1 MKIEKVLTSQ
11 GMAGYYNKDLAAIKA
26 GARPDGFVFRDP
38 PITPG
43 FHAVTQPGE
52 ALSIMLLL
60 SDRQVAFGDC
70 VDVVFTGAAGRDPI
84 FKAAEQERFVRDH
97 IFPLLQGRPLDRFR
111 DLAEM
116 VEEVEISGRPLHS
129 ALRYGISQAVLDAVA
144 KGKHL
149 TITEI
154 IASEYGCVPADR
166 PIPLLACAT
175 NEQRI
180 NIDKM
185 ILKKVP
191 FLPHGSTSHMER
203 DLGLRGEKL
212 LDYARWLKTRIQAI
226 GSPDYRPTIHLDVYG
241 TIGEAFQLSLPR
253 IAEYLGSLEGACA
266 PFPLMIETPIIA
278 ATRQTQVQMYRDLVD
293 VLRRKGLQV
302 RVIADEWC
310 NTLEDIKLFAE
321 ARAGDIVQIKPPDLG
336 GIHNSIQAVLMCR
349 EMKMAA
355 YIGGTVNGTDQSAR
369 ISAQVALAVRAE
381 FLLAKPGQG
390 VDEGLMIEFNEMQRT
405 LTLIRNRFDK

>member
-1 MKIEKVLTSQ
+1 MYIEKVLTAQ
-11 GMAGYYNKDLAAIKA
+11 GIAGYYNKDLAAIKA

-84 FKAAEQERFVRDH
+84 FKASEQERFVIDPVA
-97 IFPLLQGRPLDRFR
+97 PLLQGKPLDRFR
-111 DLAEM
+111 DLSELIDR
-116 VEEVEISGRPLHS
+116 VRISGRPLHT
-129 ALRYGISQAVLDAVA
+129 ALRYGITQAVLDAVA
-144 KGKHL
+144 KAKHL

-175 NEQRI
+175 NEQKI

-191 FLPHGSTSHMER
+191 ILPHGSTSHLER
-203 DLGLRGEKL
+203 DLGLKGEKL
-212 LDYARWLKTRIQAI
+212 LDYARWLKTRIESLR
-226 GSPDYRPTIHLDVYG
+226 SPDYHPTIHLDVYG
-241 TIGEAFQLSLPR
+241 TIGEAFQLHLPR
-253 IAEYLGSLEGACA
+253 MAEYLGRLEEACA
-266 PFPLMIETPIIA
+266 PFSLMIETPIIA
-278 ATRQTQVQMYRDLVD
+278 ETQEKQIQMYRELVD
-293 VLRRKGLQV
+293 LLRRKGL
-302 RVIADEWC
+302 RAKVIADEWC
-310 NTLEDIKLFAE
+310 NTLEDIRLFAE
-321 ARAGDIVQIKPPDLG
+321 ARAGDIIQIKPPDLG

-349 EMKMAA
+349 EKKMAA

-369 ISAQVALAVRAE
+369 ISAQVALATRPE

-390 VDEGLMIEFNEMQRT
+390 VDEGVMIEYNEMQRT
-405 LTLIRNRFDK
+405 LTLIRNRSGK

>member
-1 MKIEKVLTSQ
+1 
-11 GMAGYYNKDLAAIKA
+11 
-26 GARPDGFVFRDP
+26 
-38 PITPG
+38 
-43 FHAVTQPGE
+43 
-52 ALSIMLLL
+52 MLLL

-97 IFPLLQGRPLDRFR
+97 IVSLLQGRPLDRFR

-241 TIGEAFQLSLPR
+241 TIGEAFQLNLPR

-266 PFPLMIETPIIA
+266 PFSS
-278 ATRQTQVQMYRDLVD
+278 DD
-293 VLRRKGLQV
+293 
-302 RVIADEWC
+302 
-310 NTLEDIKLFAE
+310 
-321 ARAGDIVQIKPPDLG
+321 
-336 GIHNSIQAVLMCR
+336 
-349 EMKMAA
+349 
-355 YIGGTVNGTDQSAR
+355 
-369 ISAQVALAVRAE
+369 
-381 FLLAKPGQG
+381 
-390 VDEGLMIEFNEMQRT
+390 
-405 LTLIRNRFDK
+405 